1 VTVASTLTLAPAVDG
16 PYELRE
22 EGALRGTLARY
33 GTQPQIVIAT
43 ATWDLTQHRAG
54 LGVVGGPRTT

>member
-1 VTVASTLTLAPAVDG
+1 MTVASTLTLGPAADG
-16 PYELRE
+16 TYELRE

-43 ATWDLTQHRAG
+43 ATTQ
-54 LGVVGGPRTT
+54 VGS